1 MDRGSKLF
9 GLWEQENGE
18 NTKRNRKELGEVER
32 YLRYGCVKLNGML
45 GG

>member
-9 GLWEQENGE
+9 GLWEQENVE

-32 YLRYGCVKLNGML
+32 YLRFGCVKLNGML

>member
-18 NTKRNRKELGEVER
+18 DTKRNRKDLGEVESD
-32 YLRYGCVKLNGML
+32 LRFGCVKLNEML